1 MNYMCRLF
9 KAEMRL
15 NHNMRQTEKSVLAI
29 NEIRTG
35 VVHIASLLSAN
46 DDLLQNLPQSTP
58 PVMKSDAGIVK
69 MLAWCE
75 ERVLAINEALVL
87 DASKPAGIDDTKP
100 LHARQTEL
108 ASLVQ
113 GMIHRDE
120 SNAARLN
127 KRKMRNLKKDS
138 MSKTLLATPEGTCRT
153 DWTIYNLILLLCR
166 SQSSRV
172 RSRRCCASGGR
183 LRHRKALR

>member
-1 MNYMCRLF
+1 M
-9 KAEMRL
+9 
-15 NHNMRQTEKSVLAI
+15 
-29 NEIRTG
+29 
-35 VVHIASLLSAN
+35 ASLLSAN

-58 PVMKSDAGIVK
+58 PVMKSDAGIAK

-113 GMIHRDE
+113 VCR
-120 SNAARLN
+120 RLKFVSIREVIDIVSTGN
-127 KRKMRNLKKDS
+127 D
-138 MSKTLLATPEGTCRT
+138 A
-153 DWTIYNLILLLCR
+153 
-166 SQSSRV
+166 
-172 RSRRCCASGGR
+172 
-183 LRHRKALR
+183 H

>member
-1 MNYMCRLF
+1 ML
-9 KAEMRL
+9 
-15 NHNMRQTEKSVLAI
+15 SI

-46 DDLLQNLPQSTP
+46 DELLQNLPQSTP
-58 PVMKSDAGIVK
+58 PVMKSDAGIAK

-108 ASLVQ
+108 ASLIQ

-120 SNAARLN
+120 SSAVKAQ
-127 KRKMRNLKKDS
+127 KRKLRNMKKDN
-138 MSKTLLATPEGTCRT
+138 MSKTLLAIPEGM
-153 DWTIYNLILLLCR
+153 
-166 SQSSRV
+166 
-172 RSRRCCASGGR
+172 
-183 LRHRKALR
+183 